1 MLRPLLAPTLA
12 LTVLLAGPAAADT
25 LLHLSA
31 SAEVMALPDQLLAVL
46 RAEADAATAADAQA
60 QVNKTMAAAVAL
72 AHQTAGV
79 GISTGAYMVWPQ

>member
-1 MLRPLLAPTLA
+1 MT
-12 LTVLLAGPAAADT
+12 
-25 LLHLSA
+25 
-31 SAEVMALPDQLLAVL
+31 LPDQLLAVL

-79 GISTGAYMVWPQ
+79 GISTGAYMVWPQSLSIDASHPSGNRPGGPARPSRSKAATAPRC